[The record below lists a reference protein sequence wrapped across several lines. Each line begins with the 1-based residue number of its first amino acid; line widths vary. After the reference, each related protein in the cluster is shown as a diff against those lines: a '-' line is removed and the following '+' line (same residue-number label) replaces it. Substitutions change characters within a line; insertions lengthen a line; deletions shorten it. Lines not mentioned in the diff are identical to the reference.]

1 MTLSDPFSD
10 LIPEYKVIPSDD
22 ETNIL
27 PLRLSENLAK
37 LSNFFGEF
45 VRVLYFG
52 VFLYSFYAINEE
64 LLVFMSETLI
74 ILMCIFQTK
83 RQ

>member
-10 LIPEYKVIPSDD
+10 LIPEYKVIPSDY

-37 LSNFFGEF
+37 LSNFFSEF
-45 VRVLYFG
+45 VRVLYLG

>member
-37 LSNFFGEF
+37 LSDFFSEF
-45 VRVLYFG
+45 VRVLYLG
-52 VFLYSFYAINEE
+52 VFLYSFYAIDKK
-64 LLVFMSETLI
+64 LFVFMSKTLV
-74 ILMCIFQTK
+74 ILMSIFQTE